1 MNRPEKTSDRSKARA
16 LEDRARKDP
25 LLRSSLPQWA
35 QQTAFIAPRD
45 GAAAAPRPLS
55 DAAAPIPD
63 RDLLT
68 VADVAARLSVSMKTV
83 RRLINRGEL
92 RAVRIGRVIR
102 VRADE
107 VKRLVNM

>member
-1 MNRPEKTSDRSKARA
+1 MRRPAKTCYRSTQKA
-16 LEDRARKDP
+16 LENRAQVDRLSP
-25 LLRSSLPQWA
+25 PSLPEWA
-35 QQTAFIAPRD
+35 LGPPFVARGDAAQAAF
-45 GAAAAPRPLS
+45 RPLS
-55 DAAAPIPD
+55 DAAPPILD